1 MRNMKRKLFALLLTI
16 CLFLSGLPHYEVFAD
31 TTEQE
36 EEETPE
42 IVKVDLGITDF
53 ALAVGHEKEIIIPDY
68 EYEGAILEKRVKWT
82 FSKGAKAKLE
92 LTEEG
97 KIRALGKGK
106 VSLKVKVDYYKD
118 ETLIAQGSKF
128 FYVYATRPNI
138 SVTDY
143 SYNMYE
149 KKTVNIPLEGCYSLS
164 KVKFKSSSKKLNVKQ
179 KGLSLD
185 VTPSKAG
192 KYSVDVTV
200 DEVEFKLNFEVYNL
214 YFKKAPNT
222 IADASSKNWV
232 NGRSMICMKKN
243 DRASLVM
250 QEPEETTQKETEIV
264 AKPQE
269 VETQEA
275 QIVANAPS
283 FHAEDK
289 LQWPVAGEVL
299 LDYSMDKAIYFSTMQ
314 QYRYNPSV
322 VIAAKEGDTITAAA
336 DATVKKI
343 YHDAQT
349 GDSILFDLG
358 NGYELTYGQ
367 LTDITLKEGQQVKA
381 GDTIG
386 KVAKPTLFYSVEGSN
401 VYFKMTKD
409 GEPVNPLENME

>member
-1 MRNMKRKLFALLLTI
+1 MNKRKKR
-16 CLFLSGLPHYEVFAD
+16 SGLQKEKVSVIAASVFVLSALTLTGVYMAAQKD
-31 TTEQE
+31 SNKE
-36 EEETPE
+36 ENR
-42 IVKVDLGITDF
+42 IDF
-53 ALAVGHEKEIIIPDY
+53 AQ
-68 EYEGAILEKRVKWT
+68 LEQQQN
-82 FSKGAKAKLE
+82 KAE
-92 LTEEG
+92 T
-97 KIRALGKGK
+97 
-106 VSLKVKVDYYKD
+106 KD
-118 ETLIAQGSKF
+118 ELVADGRF
-128 FYVYATRPNI
+128 TRDENTDLSQNNDMDVDPN
-138 SVTDY
+138 Y
-143 SYNMYE
+143 ME
-149 KKTVNIPLEGCYSLS
+149 VNSG
-164 KVKFKSSSKKLNVKQ
+164 
-179 KGLSLD
+179 
-185 VTPSKAG
+185 
-192 KYSVDVTV
+192 
-200 DEVEFKLNFEVYNL
+200 EV
-214 YFKKAPNT
+214 
-222 IADASSKNWV
+222 
-232 NGRSMICMKKN
+232 KN
-243 DRASLVM
+243 DRASLAM

-386 KVAKPTLFYSVEGSN
+386 KVAKPTIFYSVEGSN

-409 GEPVNPLENME
+409 GEPVNPLESME